1 MKTIFQNDRRF
12 AYDILGT
19 GPISVILETGFGAE
33 ASEWQVI
40 AHEIASRATV
50 FLYDRAGRGGS
61 QPPTGPRDTLEIHH
75 ELNRMLEATRVMPPF
90 VLVGHSFGGVLMR
103 LFADRRRSD
112 VRGLVLVESMH
123 PKQFDIIGPAIP
135 ESTVQDSEE
144 LTQMRRFWRHG
155 WRNIEST
162 PELIDLPRSLKHDTT
177 ILSLGALPLHV
188 ITAASFRNLTFL
200 TDQLAK
206 ERLQDIWDNLQHDL
220 AQLSTETR
228 HTQLGQSGHFVQR
241 DTPTAVVEAVM
252 PMLS

>member
-1 MKTIFQNDRRF
+1 M
-12 AYDILGT
+12 
-19 GPISVILETGFGAE
+19 
-33 ASEWQVI
+33 
-40 AHEIASRATV
+40 
-50 FLYDRAGRGGS
+50 
-61 QPPTGPRDTLEIHH
+61 HH
-75 ELNRMLEATRVMPPF
+75 ELNRLLEATRVTPPF

-135 ESTVQDSEE
+135 ESTAQEPEE
-144 LTQMRRFWRHG
+144 LTQMRQFWRHG
-155 WRNIEST
+155 WMKIEST

-177 ILSLGALPLHV
+177 ILTLGALPLHI
-188 ITAASFRNLTFL
+188 ITAASFRNLPFL

-206 ERLQDIWDNLQHDL
+206 ECLQHIWDDLQHGL

-241 DTPTAVVEAVM
+241 DTPRAVVEAVM